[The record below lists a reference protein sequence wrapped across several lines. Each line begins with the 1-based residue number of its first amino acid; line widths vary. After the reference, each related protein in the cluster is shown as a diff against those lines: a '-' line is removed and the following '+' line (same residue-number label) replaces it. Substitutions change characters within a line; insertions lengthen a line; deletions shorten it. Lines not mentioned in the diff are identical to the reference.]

1 MKLDIYKYQNKRF
14 NNLISLFFEK
24 MIQNGDHIMIF
35 CDDEK
40 KLQTIDKLLWEYN
53 QSSWV
58 PHLKTDD
65 IFADKAQIVLSNDIQ
80 NNTNSAKILCMIDS
94 NITEIAD
101 ITKFDRVI
109 YFIPVEIQDYTNSI
123 SVLTSKITDCNI
135 YNQQSNGKWIKHN

>member
-24 MIQNGDHIMIF
+24 MIQNGDRIMIF

-40 KLQTIDKLLWEYN
+40 KLQTIDKVLWEYN
-53 QSSWV
+53 QSSWI

-94 NITEIAD
+94 NITEVAD

-123 SVLTSKITDCNI
+123 SVLTSNITDCNI